1 MKYRINRRTGDRIS
15 EIGLGSAY
23 LCDADMDEAVRA
35 LRAAYDGG
43 INYFD
48 LGAGNGRAFSMWREA
63 LADVRKNV
71 LYQVHFGAD
80 YSKGEY
86 GWTLDLE
93 TVKRSVDW
101 MLKAL
106 GTDTIDYGMIHCQ
119 DELSDWETYQK
130 NGVYDFLRQMKER
143 GVVRHMGLSSH
154 TPSVIGR
161 ILDEAPVDMLLFSI
175 NPA

>member
-48 LGAGNGRAFSMWREA
+48 LGAGNGKAFSMWREA
-63 LADVRKNV
+63 LGDVRKNV
-71 LYQVHFGAD
+71 LYQGHFGAD

-86 GWTLDLE
+86 GWTLELE
-93 TVKRSVDW
+93 TVERSVDW
-101 MLKAL
+101 MLKEL
-106 GTDTIDYGMIHCQ
+106 GTDTIDYGMISVAGI
-119 DELSDWETYQK
+119 LGSLIPVAITLIFQK
-130 NGVYDFLRQMKER
+130 YIVMGMTAGGVKE
-143 GVVRHMGLSSH
+143 
-154 TPSVIGR
+154 
-161 ILDEAPVDMLLFSI
+161 
-175 NPA
+175 